1 MIKKTLVSA
10 FLLASTTAFS
20 NMTVTT
26 TIYPLYSIAKE
37 IGGDKIKLQ
46 NLIPFGVEAHGFDP
60 TPADMAKLSKS
71 DIFITSSDSMEPWK
85 DKIVKSLKIEQKVF
99 DMSEHVKL
107 RTLQEDNDKH
117 HEDEEDE
124 KDKKGNKHEHEHEHD
139 GMDPHYWVSLNNYI
153 LMTETITKL
162 FIEKDSTNKD
172 FYIQNSNNYL
182 TKVKALKEK
191 YDLSMATCTN
201 KKILVNHDAF
211 GYFADDYGVKQYSIS
226 GMSPEDKPSAK
237 QISELINLVKNEK
250 INTVFFEEFA
260 SPKVAQTIA
269 KAANVKIDTL
279 RPGEN
284 ISKEENKRGYGYL
297 QIMED
302 NLEKLKF
309 AMDCK

>member
-1 MIKKTLVSA
+1 MIKKTLVTA
-10 FLLASTTAFS
+10 FLLATTTAFS
-20 NMTVTT
+20 NITVTT
-26 TIYPLYSIAKE
+26 TIYPLYNIAKE
-37 IGGDKIKLQ
+37 VGADKINLQ

-60 TPADMAKLSKS
+60 TPSDMAKLSKS

-85 DKIVKSLKIEQKVF
+85 DKIVKSLKIEEKIF

-107 RTLQEDNDKH
+107 RTIQEEEDEQ
-117 HEDEEDE
+117 HEDE
-124 KDKKGNKHEHEHEHD
+124 KGHKHKHDHEHE
-139 GMDPHYWVSLNNYI
+139 GIDPHYWVSLNNYI
-153 LMTETITKL
+153 LMTEAITKL
-162 FIEKDSTNKD
+162 FIEKDSANKD

-182 TKVKALKEK
+182 EKIKGLKEK
-191 YDLSMATCTN
+191 FDSSMATCTN

-226 GMSPEDKPSAK
+226 GMSPDDKPSAK

-269 KAANVKIDTL
+269 KATNVKIDTL
-279 RPGEN
+279 RPAEN
-284 ISKEENKRGYGYL
+284 ISKEENKKGFGYL
-297 QIMED
+297 QIMEE

-309 AMDCK
+309 AMNCK

>member
-37 IGGDKIKLQ
+37 IGADKIKLQ

-60 TPADMAKLSKS
+60 TPTDMAKLSKS

-85 DKIVKSLKIEQKVF
+85 NKIVKSLKIEQKVF
-99 DMSEHVKL
+99 DMSEYVKL
-107 RTLQEDNDKH
+107 RTIQKENDEH
-117 HEDEEDE
+117 HEDE
-124 KDKKGNKHEHEHEHD
+124 KDKKEHKHEHENE
-139 GMDPHYWVSLNNYI
+139 GIDPHYWVSLNNYI

-182 TKVKALKEK
+182 AKVKALKEK

-211 GYFADDYGVKQYSIS
+211 GYFADDYEVKQYSIS

-260 SPKVAQTIA
+260 SPMVAQTIA
-269 KAANVKIDTL
+269 KASNVKIDTL
-279 RPGEN
+279 RPAEN
-284 ISKEENKRGYGYL
+284 ISKEENKKGYGYL

>member
-1 MIKKTLVSA
+1 MLKKICFSTL
-10 FLLASTTAFS
+10 LIISTNAIS
-20 NMTVTT
+20 DINVTT
-26 TIYPLYSIAKE
+26 SIYPIYSIAKE
-37 IGGDKIKLQ
+37 IGGDKIKL
-46 NLIPFGVEAHGFDP
+46 NNIIPFGVEAHGFEP

-71 DIFITSSDSMEPWK
+71 DIFITSGDSMEPWK

-107 RTLQEDNDKH
+107 KAIQEEDEH
-117 HEDEEDE
+117 HEDEKNE
-124 KDKKGNKHEHEHEHD
+124 KGHSHEHAHD
-139 GMDPHYWVSLNNYI
+139 HSGVDPHYWVSLNNYI

-162 FIEKDSTNKD
+162 FVEKDSTNKD
-172 FYIQNSNNYL
+172 FYIQNSNDYL

-191 YDLSMATCTN
+191 YDLSMDTCTN

-237 QISELINLVKNEK
+237 QISELIDLVKNEK

-269 KAANVKIDTL
+269 KATNVKIDAL
-279 RPGEN
+279 RPAEN
-284 ISKEENKRGYGYL
+284 ISKEENKKGYGYL

>member
-1 MIKKTLVSA
+1 MIKKTLVTA
-10 FLLASTTAFS
+10 FLLATTTAFS
-20 NMTVTT
+20 NITVTT
-26 TIYPLYSIAKE
+26 TIYPLYNIAKE
-37 IGGDKIKLQ
+37 VGADKINLQ

-60 TPADMAKLSKS
+60 TPSDMTKLSKS
-71 DIFITSSDSMEPWK
+71 DIFITSSNSMEPWK

-107 RTLQEDNDKH
+107 RTIQEENDEH
-117 HEDEEDE
+117 HED
-124 KDKKGNKHEHEHEHD
+124 KKGHKHEHEHEHV
-139 GMDPHYWVSLNNYI
+139 GIDPHYWVSLNNYI
-153 LMTETITKL
+153 LMTEAITKL
-162 FIEKDSTNKD
+162 FIEKDSVNKD

-182 TKVKALKEK
+182 AKVKALKEK

-226 GMSPEDKPSAK
+226 GMSPDDKPSAK

-269 KAANVKIDTL
+269 KATNIKIDTL
-279 RPGEN
+279 RPAEN
-284 ISKEENKRGYGYL
+284 ISKEENKKGFGYL
-297 QIMED
+297 QIMEE

-309 AMDCK
+309 AMNCK

>member
-1 MIKKTLVSA
+1 MLKKTLTTV
-10 FLLASTTAFS
+10 FLFASTTAFS

-37 IGGDKIKLQ
+37 IGADKIKLQ

-85 DKIVKSLKIEQKVF
+85 DKIVKSLKIEEKVF
-99 DMSEHVKL
+99 DMSKYVKL
-107 RTLQEDNDKH
+107 RTLEEENDEH
-117 HEDEEDE
+117 LEDE
-124 KDKKGNKHEHEHEHD
+124 KEHKHEHDHEHE
-139 GMDPHYWVSLNNYI
+139 GIDPHYWVSLNNYI

-162 FIEKDSTNKD
+162 FIEKDSVNKD

-182 TKVKALKEK
+182 AKIKALKEK
-191 YDLSMATCTN
+191 YDLTMATCTN

-269 KAANVKIDTL
+269 KATNAKIDAL
-279 RPGEN
+279 RPAEN
-284 ISKEENKRGYGYL
+284 ISKEENKNGYGYL

>member
-1 MIKKTLVSA
+1 MFKKICFSIMLI
-10 FLLASTTAFS
+10 LATNALSDI
-20 NMTVTT
+20 NVTT
-26 TIYPLYSIAKE
+26 TIYPLYSIVKE
-37 IGGDKIKLQ
+37 VGGNKIKL
-46 NLIPFGVEAHGFDP
+46 NNIIPFGVEAHGFDP
-60 TPADMAKLSKS
+60 TPTDMAKLSKS
-71 DIFITSSDSMEPWK
+71 DIFITSSDDMEPWK
-85 DKIVKSLKIEQKVF
+85 DKIVKSLNIENKVF

-107 RTLQEDNDKH
+107 KEIQEEDNH
-117 HEDEEDE
+117 HEHE
-124 KDKKGNKHEHEHEHD
+124 KKEHNHKHEHEHA
-139 GMDPHYWVSLNNYI
+139 GFDPHYWVSLNNYI

-162 FIEKDSTNKD
+162 FIEKDSINKD

-182 TKVKALKEK
+182 IKVKALKEK
-191 YDLSMATCTN
+191 YDLSMANCTN

-211 GYFADDYGVKQYSIS
+211 AYFADDYGVTQHSIS

-237 QISELINLVKNEK
+237 QISELIDLVKNEK

-279 RPGEN
+279 RPAEN
-284 ISKEENKRGYGYL
+284 ISKEENKKGYGYL
-297 QIMED
+297 QIMEE

>member
-37 IGGDKIKLQ
+37 VGGDKIKLQ

-71 DIFITSSDSMEPWK
+71 DLFITSSDSMEPWK
-85 DKIVKSLKIEQKVF
+85 DKIVKSLKIEDKVF

-107 RTLQEDNDKH
+107 KEIQEEN
-117 HEDEEDE
+117 EE
-124 KDKKGNKHEHEHEHD
+124 HHEHD
-139 GMDPHYWVSLNNYI
+139 HDHGTFDPHYWVSLNNYI
-153 LMTETITKL
+153 LMTEAITKL
-162 FIEKDSTNKD
+162 FIEKDSVNKD

-191 YDLSMATCTN
+191 YDSSMLTCTN

-237 QISELINLVKNEK
+237 QIADLIDLVKNER

-269 KAANVKIDTL
+269 KASNVNIDTL
-279 RPGEN
+279 RPAEN
-284 ISKEENKRGYGYL
+284 ISKEENKKGYGYL
-297 QIMED
+297 QIMEE

>member
-1 MIKKTLVSA
+1 MIKKTFITA

-37 IGGDKIKLQ
+37 VGADKINLQ

-60 TPADMAKLSKS
+60 NPSEIAKLSKS
-71 DIFITSSDSMEPWK
+71 DLFITSSDSMEPWK

-99 DMSEHVKL
+99 DMSKHVKL
-107 RTLQEDNDKH
+107 REIKEEVH
-117 HEDEEDE
+117 HEEENE
-124 KDKKGNKHEHEHEHD
+124 HQHHTHEHE
-139 GMDPHYWVSLNNYI
+139 GIDPHYWVSLNNYI
-153 LMTETITKL
+153 LMTEAITKL
-162 FIEKDSTNKD
+162 FIEKDTQNKD

-182 TKVKALKEK
+182 TKIKALKNK
-191 YDLSMATCTN
+191 YDSTLATCTN

-211 GYFADDYGVKQYSIS
+211 GYFADDYNVKQYTIS

-237 QISELINLVKNEK
+237 QIAELINLVKNEK

-269 KAANVKIDTL
+269 KESNIKIDTL
-279 RPGEN
+279 RPAEN
-284 ISKEENKRGYGYL
+284 ISKEENSKGYGYI

>member
-1 MIKKTLVSA
+1 MLKKTLTTV
-10 FLLASTTAFS
+10 FLFASTTAFS

-37 IGGDKIKLQ
+37 IGADKIKLQ

-85 DKIVKSLKIEQKVF
+85 DKIVKSLKIEEKVF
-99 DMSEHVKL
+99 DMSKYVKL
-107 RTLQEDNDKH
+107 RTLQEENDEH
-117 HEDEEDE
+117 HEDE
-124 KDKKGNKHEHEHEHD
+124 KGHKHEHE
-139 GMDPHYWVSLNNYI
+139 GIDPHYWVSLNNYI

-162 FIEKDSTNKD
+162 FIEKDSVNKD

-182 TKVKALKEK
+182 AKIKALKEK

-269 KAANVKIDTL
+269 KATNAKIDAL
-279 RPGEN
+279 RPAEN
-284 ISKEENKRGYGYL
+284 ISKDENKKGYGYL

>member
-1 MIKKTLVSA
+1 MLKKTLTTV
-10 FLLASTTAFS
+10 FLFASTTAFS

-37 IGGDKIKLQ
+37 IGADKIKLQ

-85 DKIVKSLKIEQKVF
+85 DKIVKSLKIEEKVF
-99 DMSEHVKL
+99 DMSKYVKL
-107 RTLQEDNDKH
+107 RTLEEENDEH
-117 HEDEEDE
+117 HEDE
-124 KDKKGNKHEHEHEHD
+124 KGHKHEHDHDHEHE
-139 GMDPHYWVSLNNYI
+139 GIDPHYWVSLNNYI

-162 FIEKDSTNKD
+162 FIEKDSVNKD

-182 TKVKALKEK
+182 AKIKALKEK

-269 KAANVKIDTL
+269 KATNAKIDAL
-279 RPGEN
+279 RPAEN
-284 ISKEENKRGYGYL
+284 ISKDENKKSYGYL

>member
-37 IGGDKIKLQ
+37 IGADKIKLQ

-60 TPADMAKLSKS
+60 TPTDMAKLSKS

-99 DMSEHVKL
+99 DMSEYVKL
-107 RTLQEDNDKH
+107 RTIQEENDEH
-117 HEDEEDE
+117 LEDE
-124 KDKKGNKHEHEHEHD
+124 KDKKEHKHEHEHD
-139 GMDPHYWVSLNNYI
+139 GFDPHYWVSLNNYI

-182 TKVKALKEK
+182 AKVKALKEK

-211 GYFADDYGVKQYSIS
+211 GYFADDYEVKQYSIS

-237 QISELINLVKNEK
+237 QIADLIDLVKNER

-279 RPGEN
+279 RPAEN
-284 ISKEENKRGYGYL
+284 ISKEENKKGYGYL
-297 QIMED
+297 QIMEE

>member
-1 MIKKTLVSA
+1 MIKKTLVTA
-10 FLLASTTAFS
+10 FLLATTTAFS
-20 NMTVTT
+20 NITVTT

-37 IGGDKIKLQ
+37 VGADKINLQ

-60 TPADMAKLSKS
+60 TPSDMAKLSKS

-85 DKIVKSLKIEQKVF
+85 DKIVKSLKIEEKIF

-107 RTLQEDNDKH
+107 RTIQEEEDEQ
-117 HEDEEDE
+117 HEDE
-124 KDKKGNKHEHEHEHD
+124 KGHKHKHDHEHE
-139 GMDPHYWVSLNNYI
+139 GIAPHYWVSLNNYI
-153 LMTETITKL
+153 LMTEAITKL
-162 FIEKDSTNKD
+162 FIEKDSANKD

-182 TKVKALKEK
+182 EKIKGLKEK
-191 YDLSMATCTN
+191 FDSSMATCTN

-226 GMSPEDKPSAK
+226 GMSPDDKPSAK

-269 KAANVKIDTL
+269 KATNIKIDTL
-279 RPGEN
+279 RPAEN
-284 ISKEENKRGYGYL
+284 ISKEENKKGFGYL
-297 QIMED
+297 QIMEE

-309 AMDCK
+309 AMNCK

>member
-1 MIKKTLVSA
+1 MIKKTLVTA
-10 FLLASTTAFS
+10 FLLATTTAFS
-20 NMTVTT
+20 NITVTT

-37 IGGDKIKLQ
+37 VGGDKIKLQ

-107 RTLQEDNDKH
+107 RNIQEEEH
-117 HEDEEDE
+117 EQHEDE
-124 KDKKGNKHEHEHEHD
+124 KGHKHKHDHEHE
-139 GMDPHYWVSLNNYI
+139 GIDPHYWVSLNNYI
-153 LMTETITKL
+153 LMTEAITKL
-162 FIEKDSTNKD
+162 FIEKDSANKD

-182 TKVKALKEK
+182 EKIKGLKEK
-191 YDLSMATCTN
+191 FDSSMATCTN

-269 KAANVKIDTL
+269 KATNVKIDTL
-279 RPGEN
+279 RPAEN
-284 ISKEENKRGYGYL
+284 ISKEENKKGFGYL
-297 QIMED
+297 QIMEE

-309 AMDCK
+309 AMNCK

>member
-1 MIKKTLVSA
+1 MLKKICFSTL
-10 FLLASTTAFS
+10 LIISTNAIS
-20 NMTVTT
+20 DINVTT
-26 TIYPLYSIAKE
+26 SIYPIYSISKE
-37 IGGDKIKLQ
+37 IGGDKIKL
-46 NLIPFGVEAHGFDP
+46 NNIIPFGVEAHGFEP
-60 TPADMAKLSKS
+60 TPNDMAKLSKS
-71 DIFITSSDSMEPWK
+71 DIFITSGDSMEPWK

-107 RTLQEDNDKH
+107 KAIQEEDEH
-117 HEDEEDE
+117 HEDEKNE
-124 KDKKGNKHEHEHEHD
+124 KGHSHEHEHD
-139 GMDPHYWVSLNNYI
+139 HSGIDPHYWVSLNNYI

-162 FIEKDSTNKD
+162 FVEKDSTNKD
-172 FYIQNSNNYL
+172 FYIQNSNDYL

-237 QISELINLVKNEK
+237 QISELIDLVKNEK

-269 KAANVKIDTL
+269 KAANVKIDAL
-279 RPGEN
+279 RPAEN
-284 ISKEENKRGYGYL
+284 ISKEENKKGYGYL

>member
-1 MIKKTLVSA
+1 MLKKICFSTL
-10 FLLASTTAFS
+10 LIISTNAIS
-20 NMTVTT
+20 DINVTT
-26 TIYPLYSIAKE
+26 SIYPIYSIAKE
-37 IGGDKIKLQ
+37 IGGDKIKL
-46 NLIPFGVEAHGFDP
+46 NNIIPFGVEAHGFEP

-71 DIFITSSDSMEPWK
+71 DIFITSGDSMEPWK

-107 RTLQEDNDKH
+107 KAIQEEDEH
-117 HEDEEDE
+117 HEDEKNE
-124 KDKKGNKHEHEHEHD
+124 KRHSHEHAHD
-139 GMDPHYWVSLNNYI
+139 HSGIDPHYWVSLNNYI

-162 FIEKDSTNKD
+162 FVEKDSTNKD
-172 FYIQNSNNYL
+172 FYIQNSNDYL

-237 QISELINLVKNEK
+237 QISELIDLVKNEK

-269 KAANVKIDTL
+269 KATNVKIDAL
-279 RPGEN
+279 RPAEN
-284 ISKEENKRGYGYL
+284 ISKEENKKGYGYL
-297 QIMED
+297 QIMEN

>member
-10 FLLASTTAFS
+10 LLLASTTAFS

-37 IGGDKIKLQ
+37 IGADKIKLQ

-107 RTLQEDNDKH
+107 RTLQEDNDEH
-117 HEDEEDE
+117 HEDE
-124 KDKKGNKHEHEHEHD
+124 KDKKGHKHEHEHD
-139 GMDPHYWVSLNNYI
+139 GIDPHYWVSLNNYI

>member
-1 MIKKTLVSA
+1 MLKKTLTTV
-10 FLLASTTAFS
+10 FLFASTTAFS

-37 IGGDKIKLQ
+37 IGADKIKLQ

-85 DKIVKSLKIEQKVF
+85 DKIVKSLKIEEKVF
-99 DMSEHVKL
+99 DMSKYVKL
-107 RTLQEDNDKH
+107 RTLQEENDEH
-117 HEDEEDE
+117 HEDE
-124 KDKKGNKHEHEHEHD
+124 KGHKHEHDHDHEHE
-139 GMDPHYWVSLNNYI
+139 GIDPHYWVSLNNYI
-153 LMTETITKL
+153 LMTESITKL
-162 FIEKDSTNKD
+162 FIEKDSANKD

-182 TKVKALKEK
+182 AKIKALKEK

-269 KAANVKIDTL
+269 KATNAKIDAL
-279 RPGEN
+279 RPAEN
-284 ISKEENKRGYGYL
+284 ISKDENKKSYGYL

>member
-1 MIKKTLVSA
+1 MIKKTLA
-10 FLLASTTAFS
+10 IALLLASTNLFS
-20 NMTVTT
+20 LTVTT

-37 IGGDKIKLQ
+37 VGGDKIKLQ

-71 DIFITSSDSMEPWK
+71 DIFITSSDEMEPWK

-107 RTLQEDNDKH
+107 RTIQEENDEHHENKKGDKH
-117 HEDEEDE
+117 
-124 KDKKGNKHEHEHEHD
+124 KHEHEHGEI
-139 GMDPHYWVSLNNYI
+139 DPHYWVSLNNYI

-182 TKVKALKEK
+182 AKVKALKEK

-211 GYFADDYGVKQYSIS
+211 GYFADDYEVKQYSIS

-269 KAANVKIDTL
+269 KASNVKIDAL
-279 RPGEN
+279 RPAEN
-284 ISKEENKRGYGYL
+284 ISKEENKKGYGYL

>member
-1 MIKKTLVSA
+1 MLKKTLTTV
-10 FLLASTTAFS
+10 FLFASTTAFS

-37 IGGDKIKLQ
+37 IGADKIKLQ

-85 DKIVKSLKIEQKVF
+85 DKIVKSLKIEEKVF
-99 DMSEHVKL
+99 DMSKYVKL
-107 RTLQEDNDKH
+107 RTLQEENDEH
-117 HEDEEDE
+117 HEDE
-124 KDKKGNKHEHEHEHD
+124 KGHKHEHDHEHE
-139 GMDPHYWVSLNNYI
+139 GIDPHYWVSLNNYI

-162 FIEKDSTNKD
+162 FIEKDSVNKD

-182 TKVKALKEK
+182 AKIKALKEK

-269 KAANVKIDTL
+269 KATNAKIDAL
-279 RPGEN
+279 RPAEN
-284 ISKEENKRGYGYL
+284 ISKEENKNGYGYL

>member
-1 MIKKTLVSA
+1 MFRKIY
-10 FLLASTTAFS
+10 FSTMLIFS
-20 NMTVTT
+20 TNALSDINVTT
-26 TIYPLYSIAKE
+26 SIYPLYSIVKE
-37 IGGDKIKLQ
+37 VGADKIKL
-46 NLIPFGVEAHGFDP
+46 NNIIPFGVEAHGFEP
-60 TPADMAKLSKS
+60 TPTDMAKLAKS
-71 DIFITSSDSMEPWK
+71 DIFITSGDIMEPWK

-107 RTLQEDNDKH
+107 RTIQEENDEHHENKKGDKH
-117 HEDEEDE
+117 
-124 KDKKGNKHEHEHEHD
+124 KHEHEHKHE
-139 GMDPHYWVSLNNYI
+139 GIDPHYWVSLNNYI

-182 TKVKALKEK
+182 AKIKALKEK
-191 YDLSMATCTN
+191 YDSTLSTCTN

-279 RPGEN
+279 RPAEN
-284 ISKEENKRGYGYL
+284 ISKEENKKGYGYL

>member
-1 MIKKTLVSA
+1 MIKKTLVTA
-10 FLLASTTAFS
+10 FLLATTTAFS
-20 NMTVTT
+20 NITVTT
-26 TIYPLYSIAKE
+26 TIYPLYNIAKE
-37 IGGDKIKLQ
+37 VGADKIKLQ

-85 DKIVKSLKIEQKVF
+85 DKIVKSLKIEEKVF
-99 DMSEHVKL
+99 DMSKYVKL
-107 RTLQEDNDKH
+107 RTLQEENDEH
-117 HEDEEDE
+117 HEDE
-124 KDKKGNKHEHEHEHD
+124 KGHKHEHDHEHE
-139 GMDPHYWVSLNNYI
+139 GIDPHYWVSLNNYI

-162 FIEKDSTNKD
+162 FIEKDSVNKD

-182 TKVKALKEK
+182 AKIKALKEK

-269 KAANVKIDTL
+269 KVTNAKIDAL
-279 RPGEN
+279 RPAEN
-284 ISKEENKRGYGYL
+284 ISKEENKNGYGYL

>member
-1 MIKKTLVSA
+1 MFKKIC
-10 FLLASTTAFS
+10 FSTMLIIGTNALCDI
-20 NMTVTT
+20 NVTT

-37 IGGDKIKLQ
+37 VGGDKVKL
-46 NLIPFGVEAHGFDP
+46 NNIIPFGVEAHGFDP

-85 DKIVKSLKIEQKVF
+85 DKIVKSLNIENKVF

-107 RTLQEDNDKH
+107 RQMQEEVSHKEDNHDH
-117 HEDEEDE
+117 DEHEDEHS
-124 KDKKGNKHEHEHEHD
+124 NF
-139 GMDPHYWVSLNNYI
+139 DPHYWVSLNNYI
-153 LMTETITKL
+153 LMTEAITKL
-162 FIEKDSTNKD
+162 FIEKDSINKD
-172 FYIQNSNNYL
+172 IYTKNSEIYL
-182 TKVKALKEK
+182 EKINTLKNK
-191 YDLSMATCTN
+191 YETTINTCTN

-226 GMSPEDKPSAK
+226 GISPEDKPSAK
-237 QISELINLVKNEK
+237 AISELINLVKKEN

-260 SPKVAQTIA
+260 SPKVAKTIA
-269 KAANVKIDTL
+269 NEAKVKTDAL
-279 RPGEN
+279 RPAEN
-284 ISKEENKRGYGYL
+284 ITKDENKKGYGYL

>member
-1 MIKKTLVSA
+1 
-10 FLLASTTAFS
+10 
-20 NMTVTT
+20 
-26 TIYPLYSIAKE
+26 
-37 IGGDKIKLQ
+37 
-46 NLIPFGVEAHGFDP
+46 
-60 TPADMAKLSKS
+60 
-71 DIFITSSDSMEPWK
+71 
-85 DKIVKSLKIEQKVF
+85 
-99 DMSEHVKL
+99 
-107 RTLQEDNDKH
+107 
-117 HEDEEDE
+117 
-124 KDKKGNKHEHEHEHD
+124 
-139 GMDPHYWVSLNNYI
+139 
-153 LMTETITKL
+153 MTETITKL
-162 FIEKDSTNKD
+162 FIEKDSVNKD

-182 TKVKALKEK
+182 AKIKALKEK
-191 YDLSMATCTN
+191 YDLSMDTCTN

-269 KAANVKIDTL
+269 KATNAKIDAL
-279 RPGEN
+279 RPAEN
-284 ISKEENKRGYGYL
+284 ISKEENKNGYGYL

>member
-1 MIKKTLVSA
+1 MIKKTLVTA
-10 FLLASTTAFS
+10 FLLATTTAFS
-20 NMTVTT
+20 NITVTT

-37 IGGDKIKLQ
+37 VGGDKINLQ

-107 RTLQEDNDKH
+107 RNIQEEEH
-117 HEDEEDE
+117 EQHEDE
-124 KDKKGNKHEHEHEHD
+124 KGHKHEHNHEHE
-139 GMDPHYWVSLNNYI
+139 GIDPHYWVSLNNYI
-153 LMTETITKL
+153 LMTEAITKL
-162 FIEKDSTNKD
+162 FIEKDSANKD

-182 TKVKALKEK
+182 AKVKALKEK

-226 GMSPEDKPSAK
+226 GMSPDDKPSAK

-269 KAANVKIDTL
+269 KATNIKIDTL
-279 RPGEN
+279 RPAEN
-284 ISKEENKRGYGYL
+284 ISKEENKKGFGYL
-297 QIMED
+297 QIMEE

-309 AMDCK
+309 AMNCK

>member
-10 FLLASTTAFS
+10 FLLTTTAAFS
-20 NMTVTT
+20 NITVTT

-37 IGGDKIKLQ
+37 VGADKIKLQ

-60 TPADMAKLSKS
+60 TPSDMTKLSKS

-85 DKIVKSLKIEQKVF
+85 DKIVKSLKIEDKVF
-99 DMSEHVKL
+99 DMSKQVKL
-107 RTLQEDNDKH
+107 RTIEEQEHEH
-117 HEDEEDE
+117 HKDE
-124 KDKKGNKHEHEHEHD
+124 KEHTHKHDHEHE
-139 GMDPHYWVSLNNYI
+139 GIDPHYWVSLNNYI
-153 LMTETITKL
+153 LMTEAITKL
-162 FIEKDSTNKD
+162 FIEKDSANKD

-182 TKVKALKEK
+182 EKIKTLKEK
-191 YDLSMATCTN
+191 FDSSMATCTN

-226 GMSPEDKPSAK
+226 GMSPDDKPSAK
-237 QISELINLVKNEK
+237 QISELITLVKNEK

-279 RPGEN
+279 RPAEN
-284 ISKEENKRGYGYL
+284 ISKEENKKGYGYL

>member
-1 MIKKTLVSA
+1 MLKKTLTTV
-10 FLLASTTAFS
+10 FLFASTTAFS

-37 IGGDKIKLQ
+37 IGADKIKLQ

-85 DKIVKSLKIEQKVF
+85 DKIVKSLKIEEKVF
-99 DMSEHVKL
+99 DMSKYVKL
-107 RTLQEDNDKH
+107 RTLQEENDEH
-117 HEDEEDE
+117 HEDE
-124 KDKKGNKHEHEHEHD
+124 KGHKHEHE
-139 GMDPHYWVSLNNYI
+139 GIDPHYWVSLNNYI
-153 LMTETITKL
+153 LMTESITKL
-162 FIEKDSTNKD
+162 FIEKDSVNKD

-182 TKVKALKEK
+182 AKIKALKEK

-226 GMSPEDKPSAK
+226 GMSPEDKPSVK

-269 KAANVKIDTL
+269 KATNAKIDAL
-279 RPGEN
+279 RPAEN
-284 ISKEENKRGYGYL
+284 ISKDENKKSYGYL

>member
-297 QIMED
+297 QIMEE

>member
-1 MIKKTLVSA
+1 MLKKTLTTV
-10 FLLASTTAFS
+10 FLFASTTAFS

-37 IGGDKIKLQ
+37 IGADKIKLQ

-85 DKIVKSLKIEQKVF
+85 DKIVKSLKIEEKVF
-99 DMSEHVKL
+99 DMSKYVKL
-107 RTLQEDNDKH
+107 RTLQEENDEH
-117 HEDEEDE
+117 HEDE
-124 KDKKGNKHEHEHEHD
+124 KGHKHEHEHEHE
-139 GMDPHYWVSLNNYI
+139 GIDPHYWVSLNNYI

-162 FIEKDSTNKD
+162 FIEKDSVNKD

-182 TKVKALKEK
+182 AKIKALKEK
-191 YDLSMATCTN
+191 YDLSMDTCTN

-269 KAANVKIDTL
+269 KATNAKIDAL
-279 RPGEN
+279 RPAEN
-284 ISKEENKRGYGYL
+284 ISKDENKKSYGYL

>member
-1 MIKKTLVSA
+1 MIKKTLVTA
-10 FLLASTTAFS
+10 FLLATTTAFS
-20 NMTVTT
+20 NITVTT

-37 IGGDKIKLQ
+37 VGADKINLQ

-85 DKIVKSLKIEQKVF
+85 DKIVKSLKIEEKVF

-107 RTLQEDNDKH
+107 RTIQEEEDEQ
-117 HEDEEDE
+117 HEDE
-124 KDKKGNKHEHEHEHD
+124 KGHKHEHNHEHE
-139 GMDPHYWVSLNNYI
+139 GIDPHYWVSLNNYI
-153 LMTETITKL
+153 LMTEAITKL
-162 FIEKDSTNKD
+162 FIEKDSANKD

-182 TKVKALKEK
+182 EKVKALKEK
-191 YDLSMATCTN
+191 YDSSMATCTN

-226 GMSPEDKPSAK
+226 GMSPDDKPSAK

-269 KAANVKIDTL
+269 KATNIKIDTL
-279 RPGEN
+279 RPAEN
-284 ISKEENKRGYGYL
+284 ISKEENKKEFGYL
-297 QIMED
+297 QIMEE